1 VAMIIVTIVLIG
13 KSLMSKTKGKK
24 AYTIISITTVCILLA
39 IFILPIATSVLGI
52 KSEFL
57 ETITTRLIDEPVGM
71 INKAMG
77 NSYKAESMETV
88 EWREEA
94 ASHAYEYY
102 VGRPANEQ
110 MMGIGY
116 GGFLA
121 RDIGNGYDAHNGILL
136 LLIETGVFG
145 FIIYF
150 SLILS
155 FWGKIRKLKL
165 SSPAFISIV
174 FIILYVTSHNK
185 EITSFFAFLIMG
197 SLIAEIRQASM
208 PEEEVSE
215 EEQLAVFTNDRV

>member
-1 VAMIIVTIVLIG
+1 MIIMTVVLIG
-13 KSLMSKTKGKK
+13 KALMNRSKGKK
-24 AYTIISITTVCILLA
+24 ASKIISITAVCIVLA

-57 ETITTRLIDEPVGM
+57 ETITVRLVEEPVAM
-71 INKAMG
+71 LNKMMG

-94 ASHAYEYY
+94 SLLAYNYY
-102 VGRPANEQ
+102 MNRPPDDQAI
-110 MMGIGY
+110 GIGY

-121 RDIGNGYDAHNGILL
+121 RDIGHGYDAHNGILL
-136 LLIETGVFG
+136 LLIETGFIG

-150 SLILS
+150 SLIIS
-155 FWGKIRKLKL
+155 FWIKVRSLGL
-165 SSPAFISIV
+165 SSPAFVSII

-197 SLIAEIRQASM
+197 SLIAEIKHASM
-208 PEEEVSE
+208 PEEVISE
-215 EEQLAVFTNDRV
+215 EDQLAALANE